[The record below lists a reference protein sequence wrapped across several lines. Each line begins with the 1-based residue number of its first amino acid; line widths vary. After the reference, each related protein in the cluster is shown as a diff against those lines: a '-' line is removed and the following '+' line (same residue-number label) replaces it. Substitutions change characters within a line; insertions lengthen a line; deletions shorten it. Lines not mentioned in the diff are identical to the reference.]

1 MLEQGIRP
9 GKSKMKIASG
19 EIIHMIGDS
28 DEIWSRLITK
38 RKESDWPQDKIND
51 LQQKSMKIYGPLNPK
66 LIYSTNR
73 KENDVIRDVARIIFS
88 SSYLPSD
95 LNGHMENIAN
105 GS

>member
-19 EIIHMIGDS
+19 EIIHMVGDS

-38 RKESDWPQDKIND
+38 RKETDWPKEKIDD
-51 LQQKSMKIYGPLNPK
+51 LQYKSLKIYDPLNPK
-66 LIYSTNR
+66 KIHSTNR

-88 SSYLPSD
+88 SSYSPSD
-95 LNGHMENIAN
+95 LDSYMEEIAN
-105 GS
+105 DK